1 MYSTPIHQKII
12 EMDNFFLKG
21 FNEVEQEI
29 LKSLLNNDAS
39 LFSYEEII
47 SWFTNLKS
55 NTDLIVEKCDIKD
68 IIDWKVTTDSILHK
82 NNRYFEVLA
91 LRSKIGNREVKE
103 WTQPII
109 KQREHGIIG
118 FIIKKINGVYHLLVQ
133 AKVETGNFDIYEM
146 APTVQCI
153 TGSYTQPEYSV
164 NYLDFFTTRH
174 NHRVVYD
181 SLQSEEGGR
190 FYQEQ
195 NRNVVIIV
203 DDSFPVQTHSR
214 YIWMTFRQAKEF
226 IKFNNYF
233 NIEARSL
240 ITCISPI

>member
-1 MYSTPIHQKII
+1 MKLEDSERTS
-12 EMDNFFLKG
+12 LKQ
-21 FNEVEQEI
+21 FNQLEEQI
-29 LKSLLNNDAS
+29 LLSLLRSEGS
-39 LFSYEEII
+39 LHSYEEII

-55 NTDLIVEKCDIKD
+55 NTDLIVEKCDLKNLC
-68 IIDWKVTTDSILHK
+68 DWKITESRILHK
-82 NNRYFEVLA
+82 DNKYFEVMA
-91 LRSKIGNREVKE
+91 LRSKIGNREVNA

-109 KQREHGIIG
+109 QQREHGIIG
-118 FIIKKINGVYHLLVQ
+118 FIIKKINGILHLLVQ
-133 AKVETGNFDIYEM
+133 AKIETGNFDIYEM

-153 TGSYTQPEYSV
+153 TGSYTKPEYSV
-164 NYLDFFTTRH
+164 NYLDFFTKDQKH
-174 NHRVVYD
+174 LIVYN

-195 NRNVVIIV
+195 NQNKVVIV
-203 DDSFPVQTHSR
+203 DDSFPIEVHQR

-240 ITCISPI
+240 LACISPI